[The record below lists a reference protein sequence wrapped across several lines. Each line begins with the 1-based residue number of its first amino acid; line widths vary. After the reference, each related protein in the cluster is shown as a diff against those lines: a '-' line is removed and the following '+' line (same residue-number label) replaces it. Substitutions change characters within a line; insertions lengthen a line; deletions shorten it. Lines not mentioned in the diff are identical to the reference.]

1 MWNKEDIDFLVNN
14 YSKMSNYEIGNA
26 LNRTKKA
33 VDSKA
38 IKLGLKKDNTYVSN
52 INKNRVIDR
61 WGANIWTKE
70 DLDFLTLNLD
80 KMSNSELSI
89 RLNKS
94 IDAIVSKS
102 VLLGLKRTP
111 IYTKEYIQEECLK
124 YSTKQEFNM
133 INPNLCAWLYKKGL
147 MSEYSK
153 HMMSVSYS
161 TPQLILNYILKKL
174 LGDKA
179 IYNDRKTI
187 KPFEIDI
194 YFPEHKLGF
203 EYDGSYY
210 HSDKDSSIKI
220 NLCKDKGICLI
231 VIDEESLDK
240 KGFDS
245 YVSNINKKIIDNL
258 DLINS
263 RTSTSIT
270 KNEVLSIEIDKKD
283 IFKGL
288 YNVDKLNKICQN
300 YTDYSKFIKER
311 KDVYNKIY
319 YLGLLKDFTKHMKV
333 DNKNNENMK
342 YIIESKKYY
351 RINDKIKIEYWYN
364 GMITTCLITD
374 IIGNRYK
381 ISHNIPESLIFNAP
395 DEIVK
400 SSDIIDKKK

>member
-1 MWNKEDIDFLVNN
+1 MWNKEYIDF
-14 YSKMSNYEIGNA
+14 
-26 LNRTKKA
+26 
-33 VDSKA
+33 
-38 IKLGLKKDNTYVSN
+38 
-52 INKNRVIDR
+52 
-61 WGANIWTKE
+61 
-70 DLDFLTLNLD
+70 
-80 KMSNSELSI
+80 
-89 RLNKS
+89 
-94 IDAIVSKS
+94 
-102 VLLGLKRTP
+102 
-111 IYTKEYIQEECLK
+111 
-124 YSTKQEFNM
+124 
-133 INPNLCAWLYKKGL
+133 
-147 MSEYSK
+147 
-153 HMMSVSYS
+153 
-161 TPQLILNYILKKL
+161 
-174 LGDKA
+174 
-179 IYNDRKTI
+179 
-187 KPFEIDI
+187 
-194 YFPEHKLGF
+194 
-203 EYDGSYY
+203 
-210 HSDKDSSIKI
+210 
-220 NLCKDKGICLI
+220 
-231 VIDEESLDK
+231 
-240 KGFDS
+240 S

-395 DEIVK
+395 DEIIK